1 MPFIAFNEF
10 NQEVTA
16 WQCHDEYVSNGTI
29 FEKFRCAF
37 CEARYHS
44 RNIYK
49 DALIGKAPHFY
60 LAKGVRHIGLCNGE
74 PIVTGSPT
82 ATKEPLKTVTK
93 REFDFPEKLTAR
105 ATPRLIGVPPVE
117 GIVPPGEQ
125 EIRNRRLR
133 AGKEHGASCFTT
145 SLLQN
150 IVESKNKLISW
161 CYEEAK
167 RKKLAVG
174 ARNQLIKETAESYP
188 LQLFDQQN
196 LNYQSAFGGADY
208 SWHEGSTRIFHAKN
222 GRAALTDDGFVI
234 RSEPTAVATANER
247 AQQKRT
253 SEVCYRI
260 TPNDVI
266 ENMPRS
272 HVRLLEELKS
282 AAEDGKA
289 IQWYVYGRME
299 LMDEINVI
307 SFANLDHLFFRK
319 ER

>member
-16 WQCHDEYVSNGTI
+16 SQCHDEYISNGTI

-49 DALIGKAPHFY
+49 DALLGKAPHFY
-60 LAKGVRHIGLCNGE
+60 LAKGVRHIGLCDGE
-74 PIVTGSPT
+74 PIVAVSP
-82 ATKEPLKTVTK
+82 AAAKEPIKTVTK

-105 ATPRLIGVPPVE
+105 PKPRVIGVL
-117 GIVPPGEQ
+117 PGEGTLPPDEH
-125 EIRNRRLR
+125 EIRKRRRR
-133 AGKEHGASCFTT
+133 AGEEHGASSFTT

-196 LNYQSAFGGADY
+196 LTYNSAFGRADY
-208 SWHEGSTRIFHAKN
+208 AWRDGSSRIFHAKN
-222 GRAALTDDGFVI
+222 GTVTLTDGGFAI
-234 RSEPTAVATANER
+234 RSEPEVQAAAIEEAAPRRTA
-247 AQQKRT
+247 
-253 SEVCYRI
+253 EVHYRPPSTDLI
-260 TPNDVI
+260 GEI
-266 ENMPRS
+266 PRS

-282 AAEDGKA
+282 AAEAGTA
-289 IQWYVYGRME
+289 LQWYVYGGMKF
-299 LMDEINVI
+299 MNEINVI
-307 SFANLDHLFFRK
+307 SLANLDHLFFRK